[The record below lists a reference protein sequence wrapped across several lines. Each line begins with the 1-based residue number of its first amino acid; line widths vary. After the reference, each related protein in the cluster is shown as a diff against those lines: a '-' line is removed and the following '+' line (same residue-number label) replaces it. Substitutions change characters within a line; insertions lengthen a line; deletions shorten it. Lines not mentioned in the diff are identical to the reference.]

1 MDFPD
6 GPVVKTLWFQGRGQ
20 VQSRFRKLRS
30 CNAWPNKSTPA
41 RNGSVTGTSV
51 GSSPP
56 QTNPPLPQREC
67 NRTSVGSSP
76 PQVQATKGWA
86 LPREH
91 ENKDNQNFSYKICQS
106 RGSYPET
113 LSSKF
118 LAVSQTPPLG
128 HEPLNYDTAFSIS
141 SPTITECGLRTLV
154 DPQDHSRSS
163 VKSTFIVIT
172 RYYWLFPLCWWWES
186 DCEWP
191 LRVVDCSLRWLEI
204 E

>member
-1 MDFPD
+1 MIPGQ
-6 GPVVKTLWFQGRGQ
+6 GPGSIP
-20 VQSRFRKLRS
+20 VQETEILQRMAKQIHP
-30 CNAWPNKSTPA
+30 C
-41 RNGSVTGTSV
+41 
-51 GSSPP
+51 
-56 QTNPPLPQREC
+56 QQREC

-172 RYYWLFPLCWWWES
+172 RYYWLFPPVNICAGGAKAMM
-186 DCEWP
+186 
-191 LRVVDCSLRWLEI
+191 
-204 E
+204 